1 MTESSS
7 FEVWA
12 ELAGPQPGGLPVGP
26 GETFP
31 DLVLP
36 SIETGDPLAL
46 TNFRGRPLLLHFF
59 ASW

>member
-1 MTESSS
+1 MASS
-7 FEVWA
+7 EEWA
-12 ELAGPQPGGLPVGP
+12 GLAGAQPEGLPVGA

-36 SIETGDPLAL
+36 SVESGEPGKLAD
-46 TNFRGRPLLLHFF
+46 FRGRPLLLHFF

>member
-1 MTESSS
+1 MPSS
-7 FEVWA
+7 EEWA
-12 ELAGPQPGGLPVGP
+12 DLGGAQPQGLPVGV

-36 SIETGDPLAL
+36 SVGTGEPLAL
-46 TNFRGRPLLLHFF
+46 ADLRGRPLLLHFF